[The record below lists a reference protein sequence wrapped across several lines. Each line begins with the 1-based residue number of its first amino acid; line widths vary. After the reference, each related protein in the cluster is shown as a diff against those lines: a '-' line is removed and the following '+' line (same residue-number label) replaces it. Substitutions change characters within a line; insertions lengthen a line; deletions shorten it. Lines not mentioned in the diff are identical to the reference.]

1 MTTISPDM
9 VRRLFCSLLF
19 LLCSSLMPP
28 VIYGGNTEP
37 PHMLASWVQYVT
49 DGVEVRMVTTGKC
62 PSVLLDGQPASMVQ
76 RAAPTGPHP
85 DRVCTARVP
94 TGTNSIQLEGM
105 TLPAP
110 MTTTPERIV
119 VLGDS
124 GCRVSAK
131 HGLYQACNNSSI
143 WPFKKVTDSA
153 AQFGPELIIVTG
165 DYIYRESP
173 CPTGNKGCEGTPH
186 GDNQAT
192 WLADWFQPSHS
203 IRAAAPLVLLRGN
216 HENCARAGHGWFRYL
231 DAHPYTSQCQRSTAP
246 WVMEAGTFRLAVLD
260 TSELKDADNQP
271 LTGLYS
277 EQLTRVKDLLTGP
290 GWIATHRPF
299 WGFGADDD
307 TGKPVELTGIL
318 QDAVRNTGLPQDVRL
333 LIGAHLHLAE
343 VLSFGKQRPP
353 QLIVGNSGTQLVPE
367 TKPPEQI
374 DGLSILNRQVFYQYG
389 FVTMESATHNSWT
402 ITFRDINGRVIEP
415 CLFSDNNV
423 ACASSQHS
431 TRQRSGNIQP

>member
-1 MTTISPDM
+1 MIEEGVWFKLGVNDTTSLFAHSDWLRWSNCMTKTSPDR
-9 VRRLFCSLLF
+9 VPRLLCSLLF

-28 VIYGGNTEP
+28 VIFGGNTEP

-85 DRVCTARVP
+85 NRVCTARVP

-105 TLPAP
+105 TLPVP
-110 MTTTPERIV
+110 MTTTPEQIV

-143 WPFKKVTDSA
+143 WPFKKVSDSA
-153 AQFGPELIIVTG
+153 AQSGPELILVTG

-246 WVMEAGTFRLAVLD
+246 WAIQVGNLRLAVLD
-260 TSELKDADNQP
+260 TSELKDSDNQP
-271 LTGLYS
+271 LTELYS
-277 EQLTRVKDLLTGP
+277 EQLTRVKNLLTGP

-307 TGKPVELTGIL
+307 TGKPVELTGVL

-374 DGLSILNRQVFYQYG
+374 DGLSILNRQVFYQYS
-389 FVTMESATHNSWT
+389 VSY
-402 ITFRDINGRVIEP
+402 
-415 CLFSDNNV
+415 
-423 ACASSQHS
+423 
-431 TRQRSGNIQP
+431 

>member
-1 MTTISPDM
+1 MTKTSPDR
-9 VRRLFCSLLF
+9 VPRLLCSLLF

-28 VIYGGNTEP
+28 VIFGGNTEP

-85 DRVCTARVP
+85 NRVCTARVP

-105 TLPAP
+105 TLPVP
-110 MTTTPERIV
+110 MTTTPEQIV

-143 WPFKKVTDSA
+143 WPFKKVSDSA
-153 AQFGPELIIVTG
+153 AQSGPELILVTG

-246 WVMEAGTFRLAVLD
+246 WAIQVGNLRLAVLD
-260 TSELKDADNQP
+260 TSELKDSDNQP
-271 LTGLYS
+271 LTELYS
-277 EQLTRVKDLLTGP
+277 EQLTRVKNLLTGP

-307 TGKPVELTGIL
+307 TGKPVELTGVL

-389 FVTMESATHNSWT
+389 FVTMKSATHNSWT

>member
-1 MTTISPDM
+1 MTKISFDM
-9 VRRLFCSLLF
+9 KLRLSFSPLF
-19 LLCSSLMPP
+19 LLCFSLMPP
-28 VIYGGNTEP
+28 ATFGNNAESP
-37 PHMLASWVQYVT
+37 QILASWVQYVT
-49 DGVEVRMVTTGKC
+49 DGVEVRVVTTGTC
-62 PSVLLDGQPASMVQ
+62 PDVVLGGKPTSMVQ

-85 DRVCTARVP
+85 NSVCTARVP
-94 TGTNSIQLEGM
+94 TGTNSIQLGGM

-110 MTTTPERIV
+110 VTTTPERIV
-119 VLGDS
+119 VMGDS

-143 WPFKKVTDSA
+143 WPFEQISNSVAEFSPA
-153 AQFGPELIIVTG
+153 LIIYTG

-173 CPTGNKGCEGTPH
+173 CPAGNKGCEGTPY
-186 GDNQAT
+186 GDNQAS
-192 WLADWFQPSHS
+192 WLADWIQPSHAL
-203 IRAAAPLVLLRGN
+203 RAAAPLVLLRGN

-246 WVMEAGTFRLAVLD
+246 WAIQVGNLRLAVLD
-260 TSELKDADNQP
+260 TSELKDSDNQP

-277 EQLTRVKDLLTGP
+277 EQLTMVKDLLTGP